1 MENEAKLRDYLKR
14 TTANLRVARQ
24 RLEELQEKEHEP
36 IAVVAMGCRFPGGVR
51 TPEDLWDL
59 VAEGRD
65 AITPFPADRGWDLDA
80 LYDPDPDRP
89 GRTYVREGGFLDDVD
104 RFDAPFFGISPREA
118 LSMNPQQ
125 RLLLEVAWETLERA
139 GVTPGSLRGSRTGV
153 FIGATDFDYGSNVT
167 DLPEGLEGQMSL
179 GASGAILSGRVS
191 YTLGLE
197 GPALTVDTACSSS
210 LVALHLACQSL
221 RKGESSMVLTG
232 GTTVMATPTGFIEYS
247 RQRALSPTARCRAF
261 SEAADGTV
269 WAEGVG
275 VLLLER
281 LSDARR
287 NGHPVLAVVRGSAIN
302 QDGASNGLTAPNGPA
317 QQRVIRAALADARL
331 KPEQVDL
338 VEAHGT
344 ATTLGDPIEAGAL
357 LATYGQGRPEDR
369 PLWLGSLKSNLGHS
383 AAASGVAGVIK
394 TVMAM
399 RHGVLP
405 RTLHVDEP
413 SRKVDWES
421 GAVRLLMQEQPWPQ
435 GEEPRRAGV
444 SSFGASGTNAH
455 TIIEEAPAEEPSEKV
470 AEEEQGG
477 PAVAAALPGSGVV
490 PLVVSARSA
499 ASLRG
504 QAERLG
510 ALLADGGTE
519 LGEVGYSLIASR
531 AVFEH
536 RAVILATD
544 TADATAGLAAL
555 AADTPADN
563 VTTAVAGPVG
573 RRVFVFPGQGSQWA
587 GMAVELLDTSPVFA
601 QRIAECEQ
609 ALAPFV
615 DWSLQDVLRETPGA
629 PTLDR
634 VDVVQPALFA
644 VMVSLSTLWA
654 SLGITPDAVVGHSQG
669 EIAAACVAGALSLDD
684 AARVVTL
691 RSQAIRALSGTG
703 GMMSVSLPADQAR
716 DRITPWGERIS
727 LAAVNGP
734 TSMVVAGEPEA
745 LRELQTSC
753 ET

>member
-24 RLEELQEKEHEP
+24 SLEELKEKEHEP
-36 IAVVAMGCRFPGGVR
+36 IAVVAMGCRLPGGVR
-51 TPEDLWDL
+51 TPEELWDL

-65 AITPFPADRGWDLDA
+65 AIAPFPTDRGWDLDT
-80 LYDPDPDRP
+80 LYDPDPDRQ
-89 GRTYVREGGFLDDVD
+89 GRTYVREGGFLDGVD

-125 RLLLEVAWETLERA
+125 RLLLEVAWETLEHA
-139 GVTPGSLRGSRTGV
+139 GITPASLRGSRTGV

-179 GASGAILSGRVS
+179 GASGAILSGRVA

-221 RKGESSMVLTG
+221 RKGESSMALTG

-261 SEAADGTV
+261 AAAADGTV

-281 LSDARR
+281 LSDAQR

-317 QQRVIRAALADARL
+317 QQRVIRAALANARL
-331 KPEQVDL
+331 KPEQVDT

-344 ATTLGDPIEAGAL
+344 GTTLGDPIEAGAL
-357 LATYGQGRPEDR
+357 LATYGQGRPADR
-369 PLWLGSLKSNLGHS
+369 PLWLGSLKSNLGHA
-383 AAASGVAGVIK
+383 AAASGVAGIIK
-394 TVMAM
+394 TVMAL

-405 RTLHVDEP
+405 ATLHVDQP
-413 SRKVDWES
+413 SQKVDWES
-421 GAVRLLMQEQPWPQ
+421 GAVRLLTEARPWPQ

-455 TIIEEAPAEEPSEKV
+455 TIIEEPPADVPEAGASDAPAQDEQDEPT
-470 AEEEQGG
+470 AT
-477 PAVAAALPGSGVV
+477 AAPLGSGVV

-499 ASLRG
+499 GSLRG

-510 ALLADGGTE
+510 ALVNGRAGTE
-519 LGEVGYSLIASR
+519 LGGVGFSLVSSR
-531 AVFEH
+531 ALFEH
-536 RAVILATD
+536 RAVVLAENPTD
-544 TADATAGLAAL
+544 AATGLKAL
-555 AADTPADN
+555 AEDVPGDG
-563 VTTAVAGPVG
+563 VTSGIAGPLG
-573 RRVFVFPGQGSQWA
+573 GRVFVFPGQGSQWA
-587 GMAVELLDTSPVFA
+587 GMAV
-601 QRIAECEQ
+601 
-609 ALAPFV
+609 
-615 DWSLQDVLRETPGA
+615 
-629 PTLDR
+629 
-634 VDVVQPALFA
+634 
-644 VMVSLSTLWA
+644 
-654 SLGITPDAVVGHSQG
+654 
-669 EIAAACVAGALSLDD
+669 
-684 AARVVTL
+684 
-691 RSQAIRALSGTG
+691 
-703 GMMSVSLPADQAR
+703 
-716 DRITPWGERIS
+716 
-727 LAAVNGP
+727 
-734 TSMVVAGEPEA
+734 
-745 LRELQTSC
+745 
-753 ET
+753 